1 MAIKVLALASGVT
14 GLADHRELEGALVQS
29 AGTLAVRSG
38 LLPSSGGGALSTVSA
53 MVARIAPVKVIIANS
68 IAASL
73 GPYILV
79 SDANVDLT
87 FADGEA
93 SVARTDRVIA
103 RAYDNTNDGSGFT
116 KGDIVYLKGQAS
128 GAATALPNNSV
139 LMFEVLVPAGA
150 SAGGGGINFNTATT
164 DKRVFTSASGG
175 IMPVASNTDM
185 AAIASPYEGMAVYR
199 TDLDVLYVHDG
210 TNFKPRGQASVSGSG
225 SLSSINNPWQGMTA
239 VARDT
244 NAIWV
249 YNGST
254 WVQHAPLFV
263 PVGRL
268 LQQSGQSITN
278 NSATALTFGSGSE
291 NIDTHNFHDTVT
303 NNTRVT
309 PNIPGYYRLTGS
321 VNFPAST
328 FSQILIV
335 VRKNGANYTPQTIYR
350 PDAATSGSAQVATT
364 VTAQANGSTDFFEV
378 FVTQTSGSTQTTGV
392 SGGFETAFEWHYIGP
407 TSY

>member
-1 MAIKVLALASGVT
+1 
-14 GLADHRELEGALVQS
+14 
-29 AGTLAVRSG
+29 
-38 LLPSSGGGALSTVSA
+38 
-53 MVARIAPVKVIIANS
+53 
-68 IAASL
+68 
-73 GPYILV
+73 
-79 SDANVDLT
+79 
-87 FADGEA
+87 
-93 SVARTDRVIA
+93 
-103 RAYDNTNDGSGFT
+103 
-116 KGDIVYLKGQAS
+116 
-128 GAATALPNNSV
+128 
-139 LMFEVLVPAGA
+139 
-150 SAGGGGINFNTATT
+150 
-164 DKRVFTSASGG
+164 
-175 IMPVASNTDM
+175 
-185 AAIASPYEGMAVYR
+185 
-199 TDLDVLYVHDG
+199 
-210 TNFKPRGQASVSGSG
+210 
-225 SLSSINNPWQGMTA
+225 
-239 VARDT
+239 T

-278 NSATALTFGSGSE
+278 NSATALTCGSGSE

-321 VNFPAST
+321 VTFPASP

-364 VTAQANGSTDFFEV
+364 VTAQAHGSTDFFEV

-392 SGGFETAFEWHYIGP
+392 SGVFETAFEWH
-407 TSY
+407 